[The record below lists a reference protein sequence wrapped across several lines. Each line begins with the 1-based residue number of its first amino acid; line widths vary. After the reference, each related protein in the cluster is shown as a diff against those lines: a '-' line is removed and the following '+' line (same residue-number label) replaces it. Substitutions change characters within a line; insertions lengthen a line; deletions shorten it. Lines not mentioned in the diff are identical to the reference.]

1 MVTMAV
7 VAVTLTTMTLIT
19 ATLSRC
25 FQYFFHGI
33 SI

>member
-7 VAVTLTTMTLIT
+7 VAVTLIT